1 MIRLEPALHQLNSL
15 LHAQK
20 LEAGKPKVAAAK
32 GGAMPKIKSHVGS
45 DDETKK
51 FSNVITPTLKGIETK
66 GAGGD
71 SFDSAVDQL
80 HGSERGAMTVNSGGK
95 ADIKDDS
102 AGDYSVG
109 VEDLRRKVDAAVAQV
124 DGVTVNEGDAANA
137 KFEPTK
143 AKANG

>member
-71 SFDSAVDQL
+71 SYDSAVDQVSDLL
-80 HGSERGAMTVNSGGK
+80 HPYFSLSNQSFASLILICALILFLLLLK
-95 ADIKDDS
+95 
-102 AGDYSVG
+102 Y
-109 VEDLRRKVDAAVAQV
+109 
-124 DGVTVNEGDAANA
+124 
-137 KFEPTK
+137 
-143 AKANG
+143 